1 MNITSSS
8 LALAAGPF
16 FLFAII
22 MSALIIRKNSDKLDT
37 PEFIQKFGVLTDGLF
52 TMNAIARYWTV
63 LTLVRWLTLCVII
76 IVLDDYPQF

>member
-1 MNITSSS
+1 
-8 LALAAGPF
+8 L
-16 FLFAII
+16 LFAII

-37 PEFIQKFGVLTDGLF
+37 PEFIQKFGVLTDGLL

>member
-8 LALAAGPF
+8 LSLASGPF
-16 FLFAII
+16 LLIAII
-22 MSALIIRKNSDKLDT
+22 KSALIIRKNSEKLDT
-37 PEFIQKFGVLTDGLF
+37 PDFIQKYGVLTEGLF